1 MVYKVLL
8 FLLWFYISSYLTNFG
23 NLPLVFKLVL
33 KHMFSFFREMASLSA
48 VDYVIFT
55 LMLVVCGAIG
65 IYHAIRSKHQQTT
78 SNYLLADQSM
88 NKFPIAVSLL
98 VSFLSAVAILGI
110 PSEVYTYGL
119 SYILVSVAF
128 TILLLMSAFLYVPV
142 FYKLKITSTNE
153 VMNFNARI
161 YKVPYNRN

>member
-1 MVYKVLL
+1 MLL

-33 KHMFSFFREMASLSA
+33 KDMFSFFREMASLSA

-153 VMNFNARI
+153 VMNFNAR
-161 YKVPYNRN
+161 KNLQSAVQS

>member
-1 MVYKVLL
+1 
-8 FLLWFYISSYLTNFG
+8 
-23 NLPLVFKLVL
+23 
-33 KHMFSFFREMASLSA
+33 MASLSV

-55 LMLVVCGAIG
+55 MMLVVCGAIG
-65 IYHAIRSKHQQTT
+65 IYHAIRSKQQQTT
-78 SNYLLADQSM
+78 SNYLLADHSM

-119 SYILVSVAF
+119 SYILVSIAF
-128 TILLLMSAFLYVPV
+128 TILLIISAFLYVPV

-153 VMNFNARI
+153 VINFNARE
-161 YKVPYNRN
+161 NSQMQL